1 MDNCD
6 INDKVR
12 VSTFI
17 QLEFS
22 NCKTIDEVVQK
33 YTEINKSIENAFL
46 ERLNELIKD
55 KE

>member
-1 MDNCD
+1 MENCG
-6 INDKVR
+6 INEEVG

-17 QLEFS
+17 QMEFS
-22 NCKTIDEVVQK
+22 NCKTIDEVVKK
-33 YTEINKSIENAFL
+33 YTKINKSIENAFL

>member
-1 MDNCD
+1 MENCG
-6 INDKVR
+6 INDEVG

-17 QLEFS
+17 QMEFL
-22 NCKTIDEVVQK
+22 NCKTIDEVVKK
-33 YTEINKSIENAFL
+33 YTKINKSIENAFL